1 MDWLEQYTS
10 VLLMNLLGTQLRKYF
25 GKYLQCLKI
34 IRTSWTLNRS
44 VGRICRM
51 GAFYYY
57 IYEQLFIASSDKYEK
72 VKNSL
77 TLYYDEKGILRLNAR
92 ISNVENFNFGKKFPI
107 LLRNDS
113 HFTQLVIR
121 LFFN

>member
-1 MDWLEQYTS
+1 MVRFIFNLRTKQKNSNDYRSGDLSTEEIVVSKEHWL
-10 VLLMNLLGTQLRKYF
+10 K
-25 GKYLQCLKI
+25 
-34 IRTSWTLNRS
+34 
-44 VGRICRM
+44 
-51 GAFYYY
+51 
-57 IYEQLFIASSDKYEK
+57 YEQLFIASSDKYEK

-92 ISNVENFNFGKKFPI
+92 ISNVENFNFGKKLPI